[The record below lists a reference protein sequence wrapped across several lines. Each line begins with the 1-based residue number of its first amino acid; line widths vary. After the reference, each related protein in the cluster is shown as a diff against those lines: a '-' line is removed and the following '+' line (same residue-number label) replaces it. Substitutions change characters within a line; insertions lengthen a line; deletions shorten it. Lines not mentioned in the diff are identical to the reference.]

1 MKKFG
6 NFITECQELNEF
18 AGGGPATER
27 RTAPATKGANAIRKF
42 NRTAPAQQFL
52 KNVKP
57 SALAKNL
64 APGTKGFKPGSPG
77 TMIASVLG
85 SYGADQLGSYLG
97 NKLAKGVVTATGNQQ
112 LYPQMF
118 DKQGP
123 NLGTDIVKGIKQ
135 REALKPKV
143 DPVVK
148 PKIKPVKP
156 GDTPVKEPTPET
168 SPEQQP
174 EVKPKTKTKPGAIAA
189 LATGALGAASTRLS
203 PRTQTQGEKQKPNGN
218 NKKTTTGGGGDD
230 NEKKKRRRPRLRIP
244 KVSTNSSS
252 DSGSSGLG
260 GVTGIT
266 PYNSQIS

>member
-18 AGGGPATER
+18 AGGSPATER
-27 RTAPATKGANAIRKF
+27 RTAPATKGANTIRKF

-97 NKLAKGVVTATGNQQ
+97 NQLAKGVVTATGNQQ

-123 NLGTDIVKGIKQ
+123 NLGTD
-135 REALKPKV
+135 
-143 DPVVK
+143 
-148 PKIKPVKP
+148 
-156 GDTPVKEPTPET
+156 
-168 SPEQQP
+168 
-174 EVKPKTKTKPGAIAA
+174 
-189 LATGALGAASTRLS
+189 ST
-203 PRTQTQGEKQKPNGN
+203 
-218 NKKTTTGGGGDD
+218 
-230 NEKKKRRRPRLRIP
+230 LR
-244 KVSTNSSS
+244 
-252 DSGSSGLG
+252 
-260 GVTGIT
+260 
-266 PYNSQIS
+266 